1 MALLKN
7 KKITLS
13 ISILMLF
20 VLIVIILVPN
30 SISRYKKTKAGDGD
44 LEIAKF
50 QVKLNNS
57 TNLSQNINLK
67 DTITTNSYSDD
78 YVAPGTTGDIQL
90 ILDFAN
96 VDVSTDY
103 NINLGTYDLPTNL
116 KLYSDASFTTE
127 FTSISG
133 TFLINNTTTH
143 THHIYWKWEYATDT
157 ASNTNDNLY
166 MNRNLS
172 VSVVVTTSQK
182 IGGGN

>member
-1 MALLKN
+1 MKKFNTKVTILTILLVAF
-7 KKITLS
+7 TLVG
-13 ISILMLF
+13 F
-20 VLIVIILVPN
+20 DFPQ
-30 SISRYKKTKAGDGD
+30 SISRYVSEKNGSKDID
-44 LEIAKF
+44 VSKF
-50 QVKLNNS
+50 QPKLNGS
-57 TNLSQNINLK
+57 TNLTQSIDLAN
-67 DTITTNSYSDD
+67 TITANNYSDNL
-78 YVAPGTTGDIQL
+78 VAPGTTGDIQL

-143 THHIYWKWEYATDT
+143 THHIYWKWEYATDA

-172 VSVVVTTSQK
+172 VPVIVTTSQK